1 MPMNPEIQ
9 IRIID
14 LAWEWV
20 TKTERPIISSAEV
33 MIRRL
38 SKDFD
43 QAYKAILSTV
53 CPEPDKESGEEK
65 K

>member
-53 CPEPDKESGEEK
+53 CPEPGEESGEEK